1 MEGILLKI
9 PRSFRFLLMLIF
21 ALLASYLLWRI
32 FFMKPLL
39 VPAEFLEANRQ
50 GVAIAEKIVTLSR
63 QSSDRIATISALDKE
78 NKISEALDL
87 VYQELQHNKE
97 MREQAV
103 ILSAELQRMTETL
116 PNIEPEQVRLQ
127 ALQAINAEVSLMNRL
142 IDYNDYLYQ
151 LLTILRDKFLY
162 NIAPPRHKIDDLI
175 EKINNEAKAINEL
188 NSQFNNQIR
197 DLFAR

>member
-9 PRSFRFLLMLIF
+9 PRSFRFLLMLVF
-21 ALLASYLLWRI
+21 ALLASYLLWRM
-32 FFMKPLL
+32 FFMKPLA

-97 MREQAV
+97 MREQA
-103 ILSAELQRMTETL
+103 ITLSAELQRMTETL
-116 PNIEPEQVRLQ
+116 PDIQPEQVRLR

-175 EKINNEAKAINEL
+175 AKINDEAKAINDL
-188 NSQFNNQIR
+188 NSQFNSQIQ
-197 DLFAR
+197 DLFVR

>member
-1 MEGILLKI
+1 MEGMLLKI
-9 PRSFRFLLMLIF
+9 PRPIRFSLLLVF
-21 ALLASYLLWRI
+21 ALVAAYLAWRI
-32 FFMKPLL
+32 FFAQELV
-39 VPAEFLEANRQ
+39 VPAKFLEANRQ
-50 GVAIAEKIVTLSR
+50 GVAIAEKIVDLSK

-103 ILSAELQRMTETL
+103 TLSGELQTMTETL
-116 PNIEPEQVRLQ
+116 PNIKPEEVRVK

-162 NIAPPRHKIDDLI
+162 NIAPPRNKIDDLI
-175 EKINNEAKAINEL
+175 AKINGEAKAINEL
-188 NSQFNNQIR
+188 NSQFNSQIQ
-197 DLFAR
+197 DLFPQ